1 MIGEF
6 TYSRPQ
12 TMEEALQ
19 SLSTEGSYPLAGGTD
34 LLVQI
39 RSGKL
44 NPRVLVDLKG
54 LTVLHEIT
62 GESDYIRIGPLVT
75 INRLLESSLLKPYAA
90 LMEGAGLLGCHEIRH
105 RATVGGN
112 LCNASPSGDVLMP
125 LLLFDPV
132 LVLQAPGGGKREI
145 PMEQFYSGPGKTTLT
160 GGELLTAIL
169 LPRPDRRKSLYRRKS
184 RIKGMDLSSISM
196 GLSMQVSPS
205 GNYTFG
211 IVFGAVTA
219 RPVRMRGAEKILSGK
234 PLSSGLIAEAVQA
247 LQDAI
252 SPRAESLRGAPDY
265 KRAMVGVMLAD
276 GILELTG
283 GDGFE

>member
-1 MIGEF
+1 
-6 TYSRPQ
+6 
-12 TMEEALQ
+12 MEEALQ

-145 PMEQFYSGPGKTTLT
+145 PMEQFYSGPGKTTLA

-169 LPRPDRRKSLYRRKS
+169 LPRPDRSKSLYRRKS

-219 RPVRMRGAEKILSGK
+219 RPVRMREAEKILSGK

-276 GILELTG
+276 GIMELTG

>member
-1 MIGEF
+1 
-6 TYSRPQ
+6 
-12 TMEEALQ
+12 MEEALQ

-54 LTVLHEIT
+54 LAVLQGIAEE
-62 GESDYIRIGPLVT
+62 GDYIRIGPLAT
-75 INRLLESSLLKPYAA
+75 INRLLDSSLLKPYTA
-90 LMEGAGLLGCHEIRH
+90 LLEGAGLLGCHEIRH

-112 LCNASPSGDVLMP
+112 LCNASPSGDVLIP
-125 LLLFDPV
+125 LLLFDPI
-132 LVLQAPGGGKREI
+132 LVLQGPGGGKREI
-145 PMEQFYSGPGKTTLT
+145 PMEQFYSGPGKTILA
-160 GGELLTAIL
+160 GGELLTAVL
-169 LPRPDRRKSLYRRKS
+169 LPRPDRCKSLYRRKS

-205 GNYTFG
+205 GNFSFG

-219 RPVRMRGAEKILSGK
+219 RPVRMREAEKILSGK

-247 LQDAI
+247 VQDAI
-252 SPRAESLRGAPDY
+252 SPRAYSLRGAPDY

-283 GDGFE
+283 GDGFA

>member
-54 LTVLHEIT
+54 LAVLHEIT
-62 GESDYIRIGPLVT
+62 GESDYIRIGPLAT

-132 LVLQAPGGGKREI
+132 LVLQGPGGGKREI
-145 PMEQFYSGPGKTTLT
+145 PMEQFYSGPGKTTLA

-169 LPRPDRRKSLYRRKS
+169 LPRPDRSKSLYRRKS

-265 KRAMVGVMLAD
+265 KRVMVGVMLAD